1 MRIISG
7 KCKGRK
13 LSIISGRDI
22 RPTSDRIREAIFN
35 IIAEKI
41 KGAAILDLFAG
52 TGALWLEALSLGA
65 DHGFFIDIS
74 DYALNIVKNNI
85 IKCNFNN
92 NTTVIHQDI
101 LQSDCHF
108 TQVDGKPDI
117 VFMDPPYNCGL
128 VEKAL
133 LQLGLLELLS
143 DSALII
149 AEHSEKEKITGP
161 FSGFDIVDQRK
172 YGRTLVSFFEKRES
186 QKAFYNGHEAELD

>member
-1 MRIISG
+1 M
-7 KCKGRK
+7 
-13 LSIISGRDI
+13 SIISGRAI

-41 KGAAILDLFAG
+41 KGAVVLDLFAG
-52 TGALWLEALSLGA
+52 TGALGLEALSRGA
-65 DHGFFIDIS
+65 DHVFFIDKS

-85 IKCNFNN
+85 VKCNFNN

-101 LQSDCHF
+101 LQPDYHF

-133 LQLGLLELLS
+133 LQSGLLNLLS
-143 DSALII
+143 ADALII
-149 AEHSEKEKITGP
+149 AEHSKKEKITGP
-161 FSGFDIVDQRK
+161 FSGLDIIDQRK
-172 YGRTLVSFFEKRES
+172 YGRTLVSFFKRREK
-186 QKAFYNGHEAELD
+186 QKAL